1 MVVVMVVM
9 TDVMMVEL
17 MAVWTVALK
26 VGVLVDMMALY

>member
-17 MAVWTVALK
+17 MAVWTVVLK
-26 VGVLVDMMALY
+26 VEVLVELMAEY